1 MRRLNRLPLALA
13 CGAGVIVAT
22 AVGYTYHLRA
32 AQSVASAA
40 AEAQREPKPASGQ
53 QALAGAPESGH
64 IETAQA
70 EKAAA
75 SKLATTD
82 TPPIGPAVDEQAIA
96 ARKQAWADYYQAL
109 QQRRQQLVQ
118 AETQALTADPTV
130 IGGAVG
136 ASTASPASP
145 QPNSSPVTGLGAVG
159 LLQPVLTGAGTP
171 ALPGTALAGLGGQYG
186 GGLGLDAPQ
195 VPAIDVNGQRSKQAF
210 LAQPGATGDSDYLE
224 ASLKPPVSPFE
235 VQAGAVIPAVMIG
248 GVVSDLPGQLIAQVA
263 ETVYDS
269 VTGNVPLIPQGSS
282 LVGTYDNQVA
292 AGQTRV
298 LVAWNRVI
306 FPNGW
311 SIDIGQMPGADQG
324 GYAGFHDQVNNHFW
338 QIFGNA
344 VMLSLFGA
352 GVQLSQPQAS
362 GFQNVGAGQTAAS
375 ALGIQMAQLGQQYAS
390 RSLSIPPTLEVRPG
404 YRFVI
409 MVTKDMVLP
418 GPWRG

>member
-1 MRRLNRLPLALA
+1 VRRLNRLPLALA

-40 AEAQREPKPASGQ
+40 AEAEREPKPASGQ

-64 IETAQA
+64 IETAQGQKPV
-70 EKAAA
+70 EKT
-75 SKLATTD
+75 ATTD
-82 TPPIGPAVDEQAIA
+82 TSPPTGPAIDEQAIA
-96 ARKQAWADYYQAL
+96 ARTQAWAAYYQAL

-130 IGGAVG
+130 SGAVG
-136 ASTASPASP
+136 GSTASTAPP
-145 QPNSSPVTGLGAVG
+145 QPNSGPVAGLGAAG
-159 LLQPVLTGAGTP
+159 LLQPVLTSAATP
-171 ALPGTALAGLGGQYG
+171 ALPGAALAGFGGQYG
-186 GGLGLDAPQ
+186 GGLGVDAPQ
-195 VPAIDVNGQRSKQAF
+195 VPAIDANGQRSKQAF
-210 LAQPGATGDSDYLE
+210 LAQPGATGDSDYLQ

-248 GVVSDLPGQLIAQVA
+248 GVVSDLAGQLIAQVA

-269 VTGNVPLIPQGSS
+269 VTGNVPLIPQGSR

-298 LVAWNRVI
+298 LVVWNRVI

-362 GFQNVGAGQTAAS
+362 GFENVSAGQTAAS

-390 RSLSIPPTLEVRPG
+390 RGLSIPPTLEVRPG

>member
-1 MRRLNRLPLALA
+1 LALA

-32 AQSVASAA
+32 AQSVASVA

-70 EKAAA
+70 EKPAAA
-75 SKLATTD
+75 KLATTD
-82 TPPIGPAVDEQAIA
+82 TAAPTGPAVDEQAIV

-130 IGGAVG
+130 SGAVG
-136 ASTASPASP
+136 ASMASPASP
-145 QPNSSPVTGLGAVG
+145 QPNSAPVTGLGAVG
-159 LLQPVLTGAGTP
+159 LLQPVLTGNAAP

-210 LAQPGATGDSDYLE
+210 LAQPGATGDSDYLQ

-235 VQAGAVIPAVMIG
+235 VQAGSVIPAVMIG

-269 VTGNVPLIPQGSS
+269 VTGNVPLIPQGSR

-311 SIDIGQMPGADQG
+311 SIDI
-324 GYAGFHDQVNNHFW
+324 
-338 QIFGNA
+338 
-344 VMLSLFGA
+344 
-352 GVQLSQPQAS
+352 
-362 GFQNVGAGQTAAS
+362 
-375 ALGIQMAQLGQQYAS
+375 
-390 RSLSIPPTLEVRPG
+390 
-404 YRFVI
+404 
-409 MVTKDMVLP
+409 
-418 GPWRG
+418 